1 MGERVKVRILN
12 DLSRSYVALA
22 CACLRTN
29 RPWRRLARR
38 AALVSGAAGLCV
50 AALLLAA
57 HLPFVQVRV
66 ARWATSQL
74 LSHGIVLTTDAF
86 SYNLATFS
94 VHVENLVASTTADRQ
109 HPFLQ
114 AARLDVTVPRSIIAG
129 RLALS
134 SLTGDG
140 VRVVLLRRPDGSTN
154 FPSNEGAGPSSL
166 PSHVPIGTLALSNVS
181 VVWRDQVLDTS
192 ADAGPLSINLGPASG
207 GAGGT
212 MTFGRPATLRAG
224 DHETTVAADARFAW
238 NGSRLSFDAL
248 RLQAPEVTL
257 SAAGSIGLLTAG
269 RTVEI
274 DATGS
279 VDLDRVTAWFAL
291 SPRPKG
297 RVAFRARAT
306 GSAADLITDITL
318 TSPNL
323 AWQGLA
329 NVSAD
334 ASVHVGGSAVD
345 IGPVTVR
352 ALGGSATGRG
362 RVAMSPGASGA
373 ERATATIDW
382 RDLDVAALLAGLD
395 QAAPVRIGTRVDG
408 HADAAWTAWTT
419 EGLTGAL
426 KATTRSAARDKALGL
441 GGTLTLSAN
450 AGQWQ
455 GAVDQWLDRAVHIE
469 GRADGRLASASLAA
483 STIGST
489 IVATTDSW
497 PELWRT
503 LHGLGLVSAIP
514 PTTLGG
520 RARVDLTLSGRIGDP
535 GLAGHIDASLA
546 DLKQL
551 PVDAPPNLRPSG
563 PLSLSAT
570 ISGTSSAA
578 AIDGTLSGERLSIAG
593 QHAERFDASIGVTK
607 QAARVESL
615 MLTQGEGRLTGSG
628 RYDPRTNEMTVQLNA
643 SNVMVN
649 PVTGAQPGEILL
661 PLTARLNGEWRASG
675 TLADPQGAGQL
686 DLTET
691 RAWDR
696 SIGRVSSQLTLTN
709 HRLQAT
715 VALPDFQTTAT
726 ATLALSAPGTFA
738 VDTQTTDGDLAELA
752 SRLGV
757 ATGAP
762 VTGLASFA
770 VHIEGVRDDLAHPR
784 GTIDLQRLDGAV
796 GDVPV
801 RATQPGRASYDG
813 HTVDVTDVTLTV
825 GRSRLHA
832 SGRLE
837 PERPGTLAASMD
849 GDATDLQQLMQ
860 AFFPDER
867 FGVQI
872 AGQVHIDVRAPGSL
886 DRPALTAQANVD
898 EGRVTAADQPQATA
912 LVARAAYDAGVLTLS
927 RLDTTWQGASVS
939 ATGEIPIAL
948 VASDLPEWLTG
959 GPRAQTTGRLR
970 ARIDGMTPAVL
981 SPFVPAETLSQL
993 SGLVSGALTLD
1004 ADRPSLDA
1012 VRGQLILDRVDL
1024 VVSGIPFNQQQPTQ
1038 VDVAN
1043 GRAQITNWNWGTGD
1057 NRLSLGGGVQFE
1069 GRQALDISLDGAMDL
1084 RTLGAFLPGVTAGGR
1099 AVIKGRVTGA
1109 PPNPQLEG
1117 RIDLQGGEWRNASP
1131 RMVVTDLMGS
1141 VLVSRTELTLSGVE
1155 GQANGGAFWVAGTL
1169 KHSGLQLTSGS
1180 LAIAGH
1186 SLAMAIP
1193 DALRTEVNL
1202 DLVLGVD
1209 RGVLVLS
1216 GDATVLGGAY
1226 REPIS
1231 LASGVLEILGTT
1243 PAGIQ
1248 FDTPSGAGAM
1258 ALDIRLT
1265 TSEDIAV
1272 DNNYGKLALAADV
1285 RIGGTVAA
1293 PTLIGRAEIREGG
1306 HIFLGGNVY
1315 QIVGDGVIEFANSDR
1330 IEPDLRITAQTRV
1343 AGHDITLNLKGTPA
1357 TLDPTFTSDPPLS
1370 QGEIVSL
1377 LVTGQTQNAGALAI
1391 SSDQIIGYL
1400 SGEVLGV
1407 TGRAVGLDTLRVERG
1422 QDVRFDAGLVA
1433 SETDPASRL
1442 TFGKQVT
1449 RTVDV
1454 VFSKSLKDSGK
1465 LTWIIAYRPKPNVEL
1480 RLVSQDNV
1488 TRIYDVRHDVT
1499 IGGARSSAPS
1509 IVRPTSKVTSIAFTG
1524 ASGVPEADLRGR
1536 LRMNTGDTFDFFK
1549 WQTDRDRVEQAL
1561 RRNDHLE
1568 ARVTTRRSGSAG
1580 EGATTVD
1587 LTYGV
1592 YRGPRTVIDV
1602 SGISGDSAVRKELAV
1617 LWSNAVFDAFLLDE
1631 ARNAARAVMIRDGY
1645 LRATV
1650 TTAIE
1655 RRENLDEKHLVV
1667 SIQPGTRYARPRLA
1681 FTGQEHVSASR
1692 LEELAKVS
1700 PSPWIDPA
1708 PLAKAVTTMYRNEGF
1723 LNADVRIGSP
1733 VFDAASATLPIVIHE
1748 GPPFRLDSVQFAGA
1762 RARTP
1767 EAAAKA
1773 FGLQA
1778 GAALTR
1784 AAADAAV
1791 QALTSSYRTD
1801 GFNAVR
1807 VTLTSQATPAT
1818 GLVALTV
1825 TVDEGPRQV
1834 VRDVAITGVQRT
1846 SPTLVSRALKLE
1858 VGQPVDLTAWAQSRK
1873 RLYDAG
1879 VFRQV
1884 DIRAEPIDEPA
1895 PAAPAPAPPSVEQPI
1910 RARVTLEEWPPLRV
1924 RYGFE
1929 LDEQIKPASE
1939 ATTTLRPG
1947 VAADAT
1953 YRNVFGRAGS
1963 TGLAARYSKDFSAA
1977 RGFYSTPF
1985 FFGMPLTSNLFVAR
1999 SREQLGTSTDRP
2011 FVLNKTEF
2019 TVEQK
2024 FRAWRL
2030 LQVAYSYNFQ
2040 HNRTVV
2046 VNQDPDLYLPFN
2058 VARLTTT
2065 TLIDTRNDLVDA
2077 TRGLLF
2083 SSTFEYAAG
2092 PLGSDLKFAK
2102 YFVQQNYYRTLVGSV
2117 VFATSGRLGL
2127 AAGFGEP
2134 LIGTEQFHAGGGN
2147 SVRGFSQDG
2156 LGPLDVFGDPAGGDA
2171 LLVVNEEL
2179 RFPIAWRFRGVGFLD
2194 AGNVFPTIHDFSLTT
2209 LRAGMGVGLRVQTPV
2224 ALLRVDL
2231 GTPLWPR
2238 EGETRLRW
2246 FFSIGQSF

>member
-1 MGERVKVRILN
+1 MRL
-12 DLSRSYVALA
+12 L
-22 CACLRTN
+22 TN
-29 RPWRRLARR
+29 HPWRRLARR

-57 HLPFVQVRV
+57 HLSFVQVRV

-74 LSHGIVLTTDAF
+74 LSQGIVLTTGAF

-94 VHVENLVASTTADRQ
+94 VHVENLVASTTTDTQ

-114 AARLDVTVPRSIIAG
+114 AARLDVTVPRSIIGG

-154 FPSNEGAGPSSL
+154 LPSNDGAGPSSL
-166 PSHVPIGTLALSNVS
+166 PSQVPIGTLALSNVS
-181 VVWRDQVLDTS
+181 VVWRDEVLDTS
-192 ADAGPLSINLGPASG
+192 ADAGLLSINLGPASG

-212 MTFGRPATLRAG
+212 LTFGRPATLRAG
-224 DHETTVAADARFAW
+224 DHETTIAADARFTW

-248 RLQAPEVTL
+248 RLQAPEATL

-269 RTVEI
+269 RPIEI
-274 DATGS
+274 DATGT

-291 SPRPKG
+291 SPRPRG

-306 GSAADLITDITL
+306 GRAADLITDITL

-334 ASVHVGGSAVD
+334 ASVHIGGNAMD
-345 IGPVTVR
+345 IGPITVR

-362 RVAMSPGASGA
+362 RVALSPGAPGA

-382 RDLDVAALLAGLD
+382 RDMDVAALLAGLN
-395 QAAPVRIGTRVDG
+395 QPAPVRVGTRVDG

-426 KATTRSAARDKALGL
+426 KATTRSAARDNALGL
-441 GGTLTLSAN
+441 GGTLTLNAH

-455 GAVDQWLDRAVHIE
+455 GAIDQWLDRAVHIE

-503 LHGLGLVSAIP
+503 LHGLGFVSATP
-514 PTTLGG
+514 PATLGG

-535 GLAGHIDASLA
+535 GLAGHIDANLA
-546 DLKQL
+546 DLEQL
-551 PVDAPPNLRPSG
+551 PVDARPNLRLSG
-563 PLSLSAT
+563 PLTLSAT
-570 ISGTSSAA
+570 ISGTSSAP

-593 QHAERFDASIGVTK
+593 QHADRFDASIGVTK
-607 QAARVESL
+607 QAARVDSL
-615 MLTQGEGRLTGSG
+615 VLTQGDGRLTGSG
-628 RYDPRTNEMTVQLNA
+628 RYDLRTNEMTVQVNA
-643 SNVMVN
+643 SNVLVN

-675 TLADPQGAGQL
+675 TLADPQGSGQL

-691 RAWDR
+691 HAWDR

-709 HRLQAT
+709 HQLQAT
-715 VALPDFQTTAT
+715 IALADFQTTGT
-726 ATLALSAPGTFA
+726 ATLALAAPGAFS
-738 VDTQTTDGDLAELA
+738 VDMQTTDGDLAGLA

-762 VTGLASFA
+762 VSGLASFA
-770 VHIEGVRDDLAHPR
+770 LHVEGVRDDVAHAR
-784 GTIDLQRLDGAV
+784 GTMNLQRLDGAV

-801 RATQPGRASYDG
+801 RATQPGLASYDG
-813 HTVDVTDVTLTV
+813 RTVDVADLTLAI

-832 SGRLE
+832 SGQLG
-837 PERPGTLAASMD
+837 PDRPGTLAASLD
-849 GDATDLQQLMQ
+849 GDAADLEQLVQ
-860 AFFPDER
+860 AFFPDKR
-867 FGVQI
+867 FGAQL
-872 AGQVHIDVRAPGSL
+872 AGQVHIDLRAPGSL
-886 DRPALTAQANVD
+886 DRPAFTAQANLD
-898 EGRVTAADQPQATA
+898 EGRVTVADQPQVTA
-912 LVARAAYDAGVLTLS
+912 LVARATYDAGVLTLS
-927 RLDTTWQGASVS
+927 RLDMTWQGASVS

-948 VASDLPEWLTG
+948 AGSDLPEWLTG

-981 SPFVPAETLSQL
+981 APFVPAETLSQL
-993 SGLVSGALTLD
+993 SGLVSGAITLD

-1012 VRGQLILDRVDL
+1012 VRGQLVLDRVDL

-1038 VDVAN
+1038 VDISN
-1043 GRAQITNWNWGTGD
+1043 GRAQITHWNWGTGD
-1057 NRLSLGGGVQFE
+1057 NRVSLGGSVQFE
-1069 GRQALDISLDGAMDL
+1069 GRQALDISMDGAMDL

-1109 PPNPQLEG
+1109 PADPQIEG
-1117 RIDLQGGEWRNASP
+1117 RIDLQGGEWRNTSP

-1180 LAIAGH
+1180 LAITGH
-1186 SLAMAIP
+1186 GLAMAIP
-1193 DALRTEVNL
+1193 EALRTEVNL

-1209 RGVLVLS
+1209 RGSLVLS
-1216 GDATVLGGAY
+1216 GDAMVLGGAY

-1231 LASGVLEILGTT
+1231 LASGVLEILGTA
-1243 PAGIQ
+1243 PPSIQ
-1248 FDTPSGAGAM
+1248 LETPSGAAAM

-1272 DNNYGKLALAADV
+1272 DNNYGQLALAADV
-1285 RIGGTVAA
+1285 RIGGTVTA

-1306 HIFLGGNVY
+1306 RIFLGGNVY
-1315 QIVGDGVIEFANSDR
+1315 QIVGDGIIEFANPDR

-1343 AGHDITLNLKGTPA
+1343 SGNEITLNLKGTPS

-1377 LVTGQTQNAGALAI
+1377 LVTGQTQNASALAI
-1391 SSDQIIGYL
+1391 SSDQMIGYL

-1449 RTVDV
+1449 RTVEV
-1454 VFSKSLKDSGK
+1454 VFSQSLKDSGK

-1499 IGGARSSAPS
+1499 FGGRRTATPS
-1509 IVRPTSKVTSIAFTG
+1509 IVRPTSKVASVVFTG
-1524 ASGVPEADLRGR
+1524 ASGVPEADLRDR
-1536 LRMNTGDTFDFFK
+1536 LRLNAGDTFDFFK
-1549 WQTDRDRVEQAL
+1549 WQGDRDRVEQAL
-1561 RRNDHLE
+1561 RRDDHLE

-1580 EGATTVD
+1580 EATATVN
-1587 LTYGV
+1587 LTYDV
-1592 YRGPRTVIDV
+1592 YRGPRTIIDI
-1602 SGISGDSAVRKELAV
+1602 SGISGDRAVRKELAT
-1617 LWSNAVFDAFLLDE
+1617 LWSDAIFDAFLLEE
-1631 ARNAARAVMIRDGY
+1631 ARTAARAAMIRDGY

-1655 RRENLDEKHLVV
+1655 RRDNPDEKHLVV
-1667 SIQPGTRYARPRLA
+1667 KIQPGTRHARPRLA
-1681 FTGQEHVSASR
+1681 FTGQEHVTAAR
-1692 LEELAKVS
+1692 LDELAKVS

-1708 PLAKAVTTMYRNEGF
+1708 PLAKAITTMYRNEGF
-1723 LNADVRIGSP
+1723 LNADVRVGSP
-1733 VFDAASATLPIVIHE
+1733 VFDAASATLPIVIRE
-1748 GPPFRLDSVQFAGA
+1748 GPPFRLGSVEFVGA
-1762 RARTP
+1762 HARTP
-1767 EAAAKA
+1767 AAAAKA
-1773 FGLQA
+1773 FRLQA

-1784 AAADAAV
+1784 SSADAAV
-1791 QALTSSYRTD
+1791 QALTASYRTE

-1834 VRDVAITGVQRT
+1834 VRDVDVTGVQRT
-1846 SPTLVSRALKLE
+1846 SPTLVSRALKLD
-1858 VGQPVDLTAWAQSRK
+1858 VGQPVDLAAWAQARK

-1884 DIRAEPIDEPA
+1884 DIRAEQIDEPA
-1895 PAAPAPAPPSVEQPI
+1895 PAAPPAPAPPFVEQPI

-1939 ATTTLRPG
+1939 AATTLRPG

-1985 FFGMPLTSNLFVAR
+1985 FFGLPLTSNLFVAR
-1999 SREQLGTSTDRP
+1999 SREHLGTSTANPLIKDIS
-2011 FVLNKTEF
+2011 EF
-2019 TVEQK
+2019 TAEQK

-2040 HNRTVV
+2040 RNHTFD
-2046 VNQDPDLYLPFN
+2046 VNIPLDDPFASPPIY

-2065 TLIDTRNDLVDA
+2065 ALIDTRDDLVDA

-2083 SSTFEYAAG
+2083 SSTFEYGAAA
-2092 PLGSDLKFAK
+2092 LGSDLTFAK
-2102 YFVQQNYYRTLVGSV
+2102 YFVQQNYYRTLGAGV

-2127 AAGFGEP
+2127 GAGFGQD
-2134 LIGTEQFHAGGGN
+2134 LIRSERFLAGGGN
-2147 SVRGFSQDG
+2147 SVRGFGQDA
-2156 LGPLDVFGDPAGGDA
+2156 LGPIDFFGGPAGGNA
-2171 LLVVNEEL
+2171 LLVFNQEL
-2179 RFPIAWRFRGVGFLD
+2179 RFPIVWRFRGVGFFD
-2194 AGNVFPTIHDFSLTT
+2194 AGNVFATVHDFGLTS
-2209 LRAGMGVGLRVQTPV
+2209 LRAGTGVGLRVQTPV

-2231 GTPLWPR
+2231 GTPLRPR